1 MPRKK
6 PENLCSA
13 TRRAKE
19 SERVKIGIVGYGKM
33 GRDIFSIFFDTLPDT
48 EFVILDTYGKEE
60 NAAAVAKTLA
70 KSLKRKKITEEQYE
84 QKMKAYSFT
93 DEAAD
98 MSGCDLVIEA
108 IFEDIRA
115 KKSLFCQLAGIV
127 GSECM
132 LLTNTSSLDI
142 AEIFADVPN
151 KERCFGMH
159 FFYPVKL
166 TGFVELNVL
175 PENTRENIDR
185 AAEMVEQTGK
195 KPIVFAGE
203 YHIYLNQILSCMVA
217 HAIYLHDSKGIS
229 VRETRRGISGLYA
242 VADAF
247 EILDSIGLGLMAGK
261 PDGFRIERNKSLLGY
276 SCGRMSE
283 WLEQGCPKE
292 PLSFLDFI
300 SERENETG
308 NDTSGLDLSMASL
321 ILCELVNALED
332 NKDCDTALFIE
343 AVQDTLGL
351 AETPAHYYKK
361 YGPEAIF
368 AELERLSAVTGFGS
382 YTHADKTVWD
392 KYLK

>member
-1 MPRKK
+1 M
-6 PENLCSA
+6 
-13 TRRAKE
+13 
-19 SERVKIGIVGYGKM
+19 KIGIVGYGKM
-33 GRDIFSIFFDTLPDT
+33 GRDIFSLFFDKINGA
-48 EFVILDTYGKEE
+48 EFVVLDTFGAEE
-60 NAAAVAKTLA
+60 NTAALIKTLD
-70 KSLKRKKITEEQYE
+70 KQLRRKKLTEEQYE
-84 QKMKAYSFT
+84 AKKNAFLFT
-93 DEAAD
+93 DRAED
-98 MSGCDLVIEA
+98 MAGCDVVIEA
-108 IFEDIRA
+108 VFENIGV
-115 KKSLFCQLAGIV
+115 KKELFGKLSGIV
-127 GSECM
+127 GKDCL

-142 AEIFADVPN
+142 AEVFADIPGR
-151 KERCFGMH
+151 ERCFGMH

-175 PENTRENIDR
+175 PENIRENIDR

-300 SERENETG
+300 SEKENETG

-392 KYLK
+392 GYLK

>member
-1 MPRKK
+1 M
-6 PENLCSA
+6 
-13 TRRAKE
+13 
-19 SERVKIGIVGYGKM
+19 KIGIVGYGKM
-33 GRDIFSIFFDTLPDT
+33 GRDIFSLFFDKINGA
-48 EFVILDTYGKEE
+48 EFVVLDTFGAEE
-60 NAAAVAKTLA
+60 NTAALIKTLD
-70 KSLKRKKITEEQYE
+70 KQLRRKKLTEEQYE
-84 QKMKAYSFT
+84 AKKNAFLFT
-93 DEAAD
+93 DRAED
-98 MSGCDLVIEA
+98 MAGCDVVIEA
-108 IFEDIRA
+108 VFENIGV
-115 KKSLFCQLAGIV
+115 KKELFGKLSGIV
-127 GSECM
+127 GKDCL

-142 AEIFADVPN
+142 AEVFADIPGR
-151 KERCFGMH
+151 ERCFGMH

-175 PENTRENIDR
+175 PENIRENIDR

-300 SERENETG
+300 SEKENETG

-368 AELERLSAVTGFGS
+368 AELERLSAVTGVGS
-382 YTHADKTVWD
+382 YAHADKTVWD
-392 KYLK
+392 GYLK

>member
-1 MPRKK
+1 M
-6 PENLCSA
+6 
-13 TRRAKE
+13 
-19 SERVKIGIVGYGKM
+19 KIGIVGYGKM
-33 GRDIFSIFFDTLPDT
+33 GRDIFSLFFDKINGA
-48 EFVILDTYGKEE
+48 EFVVLDTFGAEE
-60 NAAAVAKTLA
+60 NTAALIKALDKQLR
-70 KSLKRKKITEEQYE
+70 RKKLTEEQYE
-84 QKMKAYSFT
+84 AKKNAFLFT
-93 DEAAD
+93 DRAED
-98 MSGCDLVIEA
+98 MAGCDVVIEA
-108 IFEDIRA
+108 VFENIGV
-115 KKSLFCQLAGIV
+115 KKELFGKLSGIV
-127 GSECM
+127 GKDCL

-142 AEIFADVPN
+142 AEVFADIPGR
-151 KERCFGMH
+151 ERCFGMH

>member
-1 MPRKK
+1 M
-6 PENLCSA
+6 
-13 TRRAKE
+13 
-19 SERVKIGIVGYGKM
+19 KIGIVGYGKM
-33 GRDIFSIFFDTLPDT
+33 GRDIFSLFFDKINGA
-48 EFVILDTYGKEE
+48 EFVVLDTFGAEE
-60 NAAAVAKTLA
+60 NTAALIKTLD
-70 KSLKRKKITEEQYE
+70 KQLRRKKLTEEQYE
-84 QKMKAYSFT
+84 AKKNAFLFT
-93 DEAAD
+93 DRAED
-98 MSGCDLVIEA
+98 MAGCDVVIEA
-108 IFEDIRA
+108 VFENIGV
-115 KKSLFCQLAGIV
+115 KKELFGKLSGIV
-127 GSECM
+127 GKDCL

-142 AEIFADVPN
+142 AEVFADIPN

-175 PENTRENIDR
+175 PENIRENIDR

-300 SERENETG
+300 SEKENETG

-392 KYLK
+392 GYLK

>member
-1 MPRKK
+1 M
-6 PENLCSA
+6 
-13 TRRAKE
+13 
-19 SERVKIGIVGYGKM
+19 KIGIVGYGKM
-33 GRDIFSIFFDTLPDT
+33 GRDIFSLFFDKINGA
-48 EFVILDTYGKEE
+48 EFVVLDTFGAEE
-60 NAAAVAKTLA
+60 NTAALIKTLD
-70 KSLKRKKITEEQYE
+70 KQLRRKKLTEEQYE
-84 QKMKAYSFT
+84 AKKNAFLFT
-93 DEAAD
+93 DRAED
-98 MSGCDLVIEA
+98 MAGCDVVIEA
-108 IFEDIRA
+108 VFENIGV
-115 KKSLFCQLAGIV
+115 KKELFGKLSGIV
-127 GSECM
+127 GKDCL

-142 AEIFADVPN
+142 AEVFADIPGR
-151 KERCFGMH
+151 ERCFGMH

-242 VADAF
+242 VVDAF

-392 KYLK
+392 GYLK

>member
-1 MPRKK
+1 M
-6 PENLCSA
+6 
-13 TRRAKE
+13 
-19 SERVKIGIVGYGKM
+19 KIGIVGYGKM
-33 GRDIFSIFFDTLPDT
+33 GRDIFSLFFDKINGA
-48 EFVILDTYGKEE
+48 EFVVLDTFGAEE
-60 NAAAVAKTLA
+60 NTAALIKTLD
-70 KSLKRKKITEEQYE
+70 KQLRRKKLTEEQYE
-84 QKMKAYSFT
+84 AKKNAFLFT
-93 DEAAD
+93 DRAED
-98 MSGCDLVIEA
+98 MAGCDVVIEA
-108 IFEDIRA
+108 VFENIGV
-115 KKSLFCQLAGIV
+115 KKELFGRLSGIV
-127 GSECM
+127 GKDCL

-142 AEIFADVPN
+142 AEVFADIPGR
-151 KERCFGMH
+151 ERCFGMH

-229 VRETRRGISGLYA
+229 VRETRRGISGLFA

-392 KYLK
+392 GYLK

>member
-1 MPRKK
+1 M
-6 PENLCSA
+6 
-13 TRRAKE
+13 
-19 SERVKIGIVGYGKM
+19 KIGIVGYGKM
-33 GRDIFSIFFDTLPDT
+33 GRDIFSLFFDKINGA
-48 EFVILDTYGKEE
+48 EFVVLDTFGAEE
-60 NAAAVAKTLA
+60 NTAALIKALDKQLR
-70 KSLKRKKITEEQYE
+70 RKKLTEEQYE
-84 QKMKAYSFT
+84 AKKNAFLFT
-93 DEAAD
+93 DRAED
-98 MSGCDLVIEA
+98 MAGCDVVIEA
-108 IFEDIRA
+108 VFENIGV
-115 KKSLFCQLAGIV
+115 KKELFGKLSGIV
-127 GSECM
+127 GKDCL

-142 AEIFADVPN
+142 AEVFADIPGR
-151 KERCFGMH
+151 ERCFGMH

-392 KYLK
+392 GYLK

>member
-1 MPRKK
+1 M
-6 PENLCSA
+6 
-13 TRRAKE
+13 
-19 SERVKIGIVGYGKM
+19 KIGIVGYGKM
-33 GRDIFSIFFDTLPDT
+33 GRDIFSLFFDKINGA
-48 EFVILDTYGKEE
+48 EFVVLDTFGAEE
-60 NAAAVAKTLA
+60 NTAALIKTLD
-70 KSLKRKKITEEQYE
+70 KQLRRKKLTEEQYE
-84 QKMKAYSFT
+84 AKKNAFLFT
-93 DEAAD
+93 DRAED
-98 MSGCDLVIEA
+98 MAGCDVVIEA
-108 IFEDIRA
+108 VFENIGV
-115 KKSLFCQLAGIV
+115 KKELFGKLSGIV
-127 GSECM
+127 GKDCL

-142 AEIFADVPN
+142 AEVFADIPGR
-151 KERCFGMH
+151 ERCFGMH

-229 VRETRRGISGLYA
+229 VRETRRGISGLFA

-332 NKDCDTALFIE
+332 NKGCDTALFIE

-392 KYLK
+392 GYLK

>member
-1 MPRKK
+1 M
-6 PENLCSA
+6 
-13 TRRAKE
+13 
-19 SERVKIGIVGYGKM
+19 KIGIVGYGKM
-33 GRDIFSIFFDTLPDT
+33 GRDIFSLFFDKINGA
-48 EFVILDTYGKEE
+48 EFVVLDTFGAEE
-60 NAAAVAKTLA
+60 NTAALIKTLD
-70 KSLKRKKITEEQYE
+70 KQLRRKKLTEEQYE
-84 QKMKAYSFT
+84 AKKNAFLFT
-93 DEAAD
+93 DRAED
-98 MSGCDLVIEA
+98 MAGCDVVIEA
-108 IFEDIRA
+108 VFENIGV
-115 KKSLFCQLAGIV
+115 KKELFGKLSGIV
-127 GSECM
+127 GKDCL

-142 AEIFADVPN
+142 AEVFADIPGR
-151 KERCFGMH
+151 ERCFGMH

-185 AAEMVEQTGK
+185 AAEMVDQTGK

-229 VRETRRGISGLYA
+229 VRETRRGISGLFA

-392 KYLK
+392 GYLK

>member
-1 MPRKK
+1 M
-6 PENLCSA
+6 
-13 TRRAKE
+13 
-19 SERVKIGIVGYGKM
+19 KIGIVGYGKM
-33 GRDIFSIFFDTLPDT
+33 GRDIFSLFFDKINGA
-48 EFVILDTYGKEE
+48 EFVVLDTFGAEE
-60 NAAAVAKTLA
+60 NTAALIKTLD
-70 KSLKRKKITEEQYE
+70 KQLRRKKLTEEQYE
-84 QKMKAYSFT
+84 AKKNAFLFT
-93 DEAAD
+93 DRAED
-98 MSGCDLVIEA
+98 MAGCDVVIEA
-108 IFEDIRA
+108 VFENIGV
-115 KKSLFCQLAGIV
+115 KKELFGKLSGIV
-127 GSECM
+127 GKDCL

-142 AEIFADVPN
+142 AEVFADIPGR
-151 KERCFGMH
+151 ERCFGMH

-382 YTHADKTVWD
+382 YTHADKAVWD

>member
-1 MPRKK
+1 M
-6 PENLCSA
+6 
-13 TRRAKE
+13 
-19 SERVKIGIVGYGKM
+19 KIGIVGYGKM
-33 GRDIFSIFFDTLPDT
+33 GRDIFSLFFDKINGA
-48 EFVILDTYGKEE
+48 EFVVLDTFGAEE
-60 NAAAVAKTLA
+60 NTAALIKTLD
-70 KSLKRKKITEEQYE
+70 KQLRRKKLTEEQYE
-84 QKMKAYSFT
+84 AKKNAFLFT
-93 DEAAD
+93 DRAED
-98 MSGCDLVIEA
+98 MAGCDVVIEA
-108 IFEDIRA
+108 VFENIGV
-115 KKSLFCQLAGIV
+115 KKELFGKLSGIV
-127 GSECM
+127 GKDCL

-142 AEIFADVPN
+142 AEVFADIPGR
-151 KERCFGMH
+151 ERCFGMH

-392 KYLK
+392 GYLK